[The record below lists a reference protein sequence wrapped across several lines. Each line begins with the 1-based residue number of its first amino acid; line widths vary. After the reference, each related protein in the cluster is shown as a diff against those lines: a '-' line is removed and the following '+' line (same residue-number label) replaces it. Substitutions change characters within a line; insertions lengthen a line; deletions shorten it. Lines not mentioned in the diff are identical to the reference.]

1 MRQMIIALL
10 LVSPTLVAE
19 QTLQVMDAQIEDSG
33 QRFNGNFSLNQAAGL
48 SHQQVNSRVISAGAG
63 DSANA
68 TSTIRQTL
76 EIVPG
81 STTGA
86 QMHSR
91 IEGASF
97 SQGNGVIGIN
107 QSAGIG
113 NQHINAFRI
122 TLGAVPESLDDSVLS
137 QNVTRPSISGI
148 AVPKNGERSVAISD
162 DAFAGSRGVVQLNQS
177 AGIGNTTANNLS
189 IRVVE

>member
-48 SHQQVNSRVISAGAG
+48 SHQQVNSRVISAG
-63 DSANA
+63 DSANT

>member
-1 MRQMIIALL
+1 MRQITIALL
-10 LVSPTLVAE
+10 LVSPMLLAD
-19 QTLQVMDAQIEDSG
+19 QTLQNMDAQIQDSG

-48 SHQQVNSRVISAGAG
+48 SHQQINSRVISAG
-63 DSANA
+63 DRANS
-68 TSTIRQTL
+68 TSTISQTL
-76 EIVPG
+76 DRVPVNTA
-81 STTGA
+81 SA
-86 QMHSR
+86 QIHSR

-97 SQGNGVIGIN
+97 SQGNGVLGIN

-177 AGIGNTTANNLS
+177 AGIGNTSANNLS

>member
-48 SHQQVNSRVISAGAG
+48 SHQQVNSRVISTGVI
-63 DSANA
+63 ANA

>member
-1 MRQMIIALL
+1 MRQLMMIGLL
-10 LVSPTLVAE
+10 LASPLLLAD
-19 QTLQVMDAQIEDSG
+19 QALPQMDARIQDSG
-33 QRFNGNFSLNQAAGL
+33 QHFNGNFSLNQAAGL
-48 SHQQVNSRVISAGAG
+48 SHQQVNSRVVSAG
-63 DSANA
+63 DRANS
-68 TSTIRQTL
+68 TSTIRQSL
-76 EIVPG
+76 ETVPANG
-81 STTGA
+81 AGA
-86 QMHSR
+86 QTRAR

-97 SQGNGVIGIN
+97 SQGSGVIGIN

-122 TLGAVPESLDDSVLS
+122 TLGAMPESLDDSVLS
-137 QNVTRPSISGI
+137 QNVTRPTVSGI

-177 AGIGNTTANNLS
+177 AGIGNATANNLS

>member
-1 MRQMIIALL
+1 MRQLIIALL
-10 LVSPTLVAE
+10 LVSPTLLAE

-33 QRFNGNFSLNQAAGL
+33 QGFNGNFSLNQAAGH
-48 SHQQVNSRVISAGAG
+48 SHQQVNSRVISAG
-63 DSANA
+63 DRANA

-177 AGIGNTTANNLS
+177 AGIGNTSANNLS

>member
-48 SHQQVNSRVISAGAG
+48 SHQQVNSRVISTG

-86 QMHSR
+86 QMNSR

>member
-1 MRQMIIALL
+1 MRQITIALL
-10 LVSPTLVAE
+10 LVSPMLLAD
-19 QTLQVMDAQIEDSG
+19 QTLQNMDAQIQDSG

-48 SHQQVNSRVISAGAG
+48 SHQQINSRVISAG
-63 DSANA
+63 DRANS
-68 TSTIRQTL
+68 TSTISQTL
-76 EIVPG
+76 DRVPG
-81 STTGA
+81 NTAGA
-86 QMHSR
+86 QIHSR

-97 SQGNGVIGIN
+97 SQGNGVLGIN

-177 AGIGNTTANNLS
+177 AGIGNTSANNLS

>member
-1 MRQMIIALL
+1 MRQLMMISLLIASPLL
-10 LVSPTLVAE
+10 LADQALP
-19 QTLQVMDAQIEDSG
+19 QMDAQIQDSG

-48 SHQQVNSRVISAGAG
+48 SHQQINSRVISVDDRA
-63 DSANA
+63 DSP
-68 TSTIRQTL
+68 STLKQSL

-81 STTGA
+81 SATGA
-86 QMHSR
+86 QAHAR

-97 SQGNGVIGIN
+97 SQGNGVLGIN

-122 TLGAVPESLDDSVLS
+122 TLGVAPESLDDSVLS
-137 QNVTRPSISGI
+137 QNVTRPPVSGI

-177 AGIGNTTANNLS
+177 AGIGNASANNLS